1 MASLKL
7 LVSGASAIG
16 ASALTSYLLMSDNTV
31 SIVNHYLGII
41 NLYLVLYFFCDI
53 FFIKTS
59 HAINTKNFLL
69 NVNCKITFKK
79 NGNKYNIV
87 DLLDFF
93 YVCIIY
99 DIF

>member
-7 LVSGASAIG
+7 LVGGASAIG

-31 SIVNHYLGII
+31 SIVNHNLSII

-59 HAINTKNFLL
+59 HAIIK
-69 NVNCKITFKK
+69 
-79 NGNKYNIV
+79 
-87 DLLDFF
+87 
-93 YVCIIY
+93 
-99 DIF
+99 